1 MTKGIVTKGI
11 VAKRI
16 VTTGRALLL
25 LAAGAVLLGS
35 SPAAR
40 AMGNHPDWCEDQG
53 SKVAAERTICATKS
67 LWMLDDNLNVA
78 YEDALGRAGGRRG
91 QVQSAQREWIR
102 VTRNGCGGDFACLTA
117 VYNRRIR
124 VLEGSR

>member
-1 MTKGIVTKGI
+1 VAKGIVTK
-11 VAKRI
+11 RI
-16 VTTGRALLL
+16 VTKGRAILL

-35 SPAAR
+35 SPAAW
-40 AMGNHPDWCEDQG
+40 ALGNHPDWCDEQG

-78 YEDALGRAGGRRG
+78 YEDALGRVGGRRG
-91 QVQSAQREWIR
+91 QVQSAQREWVR
-102 VTRNGCGGDFACLTA
+102 VTRNGCGGDVACLTA

-124 VLEGSR
+124 VLEGTR